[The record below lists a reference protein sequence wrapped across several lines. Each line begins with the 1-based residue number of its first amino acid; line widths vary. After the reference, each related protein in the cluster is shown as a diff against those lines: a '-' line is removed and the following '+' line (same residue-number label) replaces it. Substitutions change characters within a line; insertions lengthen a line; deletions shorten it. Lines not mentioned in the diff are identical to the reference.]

1 MQARVPPAPHA
12 QSNGRLAQMVQQL
25 ASVDHAAMHHDD
37 GPGGMP
43 ARLVSKQKYFDWQA
57 RFLPED
63 EARSVVALAQRF
75 GVWRMHSEGEVLS
88 IGYGAGEGLPELAG
102 RKAPTRLGQRWFP
115 GQPGP
120 AGRVLNEN
128 GTEWILRAAAGRC

>member
-12 QSNGRLAQMVQQL
+12 QSKGRLAQMVQQL
-25 ASVDHAAMHHDD
+25 PSVDHAAMHHDD

-63 EARSVVALAQRF
+63 EARSAVALAQRF
-75 GVWRMHSEGEVLS
+75 GVWRMHSEGRCSASGTEQVKGSRSWPDARRQPVWVSVGSLGS
-88 IGYGAGEGLPELAG
+88 QGLPDA
-102 RKAPTRLGQRWFP
+102 F
-115 GQPGP
+115 
-120 AGRVLNEN
+120 
-128 GTEWILRAAAGRC
+128 